1 MSTDTSSLAEGATL
15 TPHLEFQGRIA
26 LVVGGGSGIGA
37 AVACQLAAMGSEVVV
52 MDRSRASAE
61 ERVRCIR
68 DSGGAG
74 TAITA
79 DITDLPQ
86 MQEALQAVS
95 ARHGGIDL
103 AVNAAGVAAKR
114 AQLHE
119 CSAED
124 WDRVVGVNLTGL
136 FNCLKVQIP
145 LMLARNRPAIVNIAS
160 IAGLVGMAGS
170 GSYCASKH
178 GVIGLTKAC
187 ALDYGRS
194 IRVNAVAPG
203 FIATP
208 LLGSVVPADGGLEKL
223 APLQPMKRIGTV
235 TEVADLITFLL
246 SSRAS
251 FITGSVFSC
260 DGGFVA
266 Q

>member
-1 MSTDTSSLAEGATL
+1 MSTVTGSSAGGAT
-15 TPHLEFQGRIA
+15 PPPDLEFRGRIA

-37 AVACQLAAMGSEVVV
+37 EVARQLAAMGSEVIL
-52 MDRSRASAE
+52 MDRSAAAVE
-61 ERVRCIR
+61 ERVKCIQ
-68 DSGGAG
+68 DSGGTA

-79 DITDLPQ
+79 DVTDLAQ

-103 AVNAAGVAAKR
+103 AVNAAGVASKPAP
-114 AQLHE
+114 LHD

-145 LMLARNRPAIVNIAS
+145 LMLSRDRPAIVNIAS

-170 GSYCASKH
+170 SSYCASKH

-187 ALDYGRS
+187 ALDYARS

-208 LLGSVVPADGGLEKL
+208 LLGSVVPADGGLERL

-251 FITGSVFSC
+251 FITGSVFNC